1 MAAQG
6 AAAAAASLLKAA
18 DQRPTI
24 PVASDQP
31 RSAPCS
37 TSRAPFKD
45 GLQRSPLSINIKRW
59 TAEFSALHA
68 WVLRRPGSTFEQWTV
83 AALQAEIDF
92 LTDGL
97 LNGFKIVDSKPPPY
111 EINYVIDPADV
122 PIIDADLAE
131 ELAAGR
137 LFLSPSK
144 PSWITPHF
152 IKKQADNKNRII
164 RDFTVARAHADPAF
178 AAVNDSTW
186 NNTFK
191 MMSVDD
197 AFAEMRPRAY
207 LAKIDI
213 SKAYRSVPVHPDH
226 WELLSY
232 MWRGVYYTDT
242 RLPFGLSNAP
252 EIFCRLTAMI
262 RLMMARRGFSVIVY
276 VDDFLII
283 NVEQTEARAAYESL
297 LSLLLDLGFT
307 VNAKKCTPP
316 CRDLVFLGIRLQTD
330 VNGSG
335 SGSMAASVPPA
346 KLSDILDL
354 ITTCQRST
362 AVGIRRWQCLL
373 GRLNFVSRV
382 IHGARPHTRRLL
394 DALRQAMR
402 AGSARIAI
410 TPAIRL
416 DFKFWLQFAE
426 VFNGHAVILAE
437 PVLHPGFFATDASD
451 EGIGG
456 FFNGACFGSTFS
468 QLAKHATPLHLEH
481 RDLWPPHSASAVAA
495 TKRPTC
501 THIGYK
507 ELFAVWWACILWST
521 DWAGLTII
529 IHVDNEGVRGML
541 NSGTC
546 TSPNPSYMKLLR
558 AIFWLSATRGFR
570 VKATRISTVDNLL
583 ADRLSRGTQD
593 AADFRQALAEW
604 RQQATLQPRLLP
616 RDHIDRLR
624 ALERLYADRLPKHGR
639 LRLGLSYCAAA

>member
-1 MAAQG
+1 MAPD
-6 AAAAAASLLKAA
+6 L
-18 DQRPTI
+18 
-24 PVASDQP
+24 P
-31 RSAPCS
+31 RSAQTT
-37 TSRAPFKD
+37 TSQAPFKD
-45 GLQRSPLSINIKRW
+45 GLQRSPLSVNISIW
-59 TAEFSALHA
+59 TAEFAALHA
-68 WVLRRPGSTFEQWTV
+68 WVLRQPGSTFEQWT
-83 AALQAEIDF
+83 APALQIEIDF

-111 EINYVIDPADV
+111 EVNYVIDPADV

-197 AFAEMRPRAY
+197 AFSQMRPNAL

-232 MWRGVYYTDT
+232 MWRGLYYTDT

-252 EIFCRLTAMI
+252 EIFCRLTAMV

-276 VDDFLII
+276 VDDFLFIH
-283 NVEQTEARAAYESL
+283 VQQTACQAAYESL
-297 LSLLLDLGFT
+297 LALLIALGFT

-316 CRDLVFLGIRLQTD
+316 CTDLVFLGVRLQTD
-330 VNGSG
+330 LNGAG
-335 SGSMAASVPPA
+335 TGDMAASVPPA
-346 KLSDILDL
+346 KLNDILDL
-354 ITTCQRST
+354 VTAYQRTTS
-362 AVGIRRWQCLL
+362 VGIRRWQRLL
-373 GRLNFVSRV
+373 GRLSFISRV
-382 IHGARPHTRRLL
+382 IYGARPYTHRLF
-394 DALRQAMR
+394 DALRHAQQHGATCVP
-402 AGSARIAI
+402 I

-416 DFKFWLQFAE
+416 DFKFWVQFAAA
-426 VFNGHAVILAE
+426 FNGRAVILAD
-437 PVLHPGFFATDASD
+437 PVLHPGFFATDACD
-451 EGIGG
+451 HGIGG
-456 FFNGACFGSTFS
+456 FFNGKYFGSSFS
-468 QLAKHATPLHLEH
+468 QLAKHATPFHLSN

-495 TKRPTC
+495 SKRTTC

-507 ELFAVWWACILWST
+507 ELFAVWWACVLWSA

-541 NSGTC
+541 MSGTC
-546 TSPNPSYMKLLR
+546 TSNNPSYMKLLR

-570 VKATRISTVDNLL
+570 IRSTRITTDDNLL
-583 ADRLSRGTQD
+583 ADRLSRGTHD
-593 AADFRQALAEW
+593 APDFRQALAAW
-604 RQQATLQPRLLP
+604 RLLAAAQPRLLP
-616 RDHIDRLR
+616 RGHIDRLH
-624 ALERLYADRLPKHGR
+624 ALERLHADKLPKHGR
-639 LRLGLSYCAAA
+639 LRLGPNYSAK